1 MESYLRD
8 RIILGQLIFVLQAV
22 GDFFLFLPRFCGVA
36 RRYVVSGGLQ
46 GAENSGGIE
55 HVEEVMDKK
64 FACEARGLIYVDRKQ
79 CLTEG
84 LKKSFEHFHEFT
96 LNCGAPIG
104 TILMLARSTCRQCN
118 GKLLVEA
125 NGDVVVFYHIYFGSY
140 LGSRVKKS
148 EGGKVDINF
157 DHVHYLGMVALNV
170 QGVNQAVVIYR
181 MFWCI

>member
-1 MESYLRD
+1 MESYLSD
-8 RIILGQLIFVLQAV
+8 RVILGRLIFVLQAV
-22 GDFFLFLPRFCGVA
+22 GDFFLFLPRFCGVV

-46 GAENSGGIE
+46 GAENSGGVE
-55 HVEEVMDKK
+55 HEEEVMDQK

-104 TILMLARSTCRQCN
+104 TILMSARSTCRRCN

-125 NGDVVVFYHIYFGSY
+125 NGHVVVFYHIYFGSY
-140 LGSRVKKS
+140 LGSRFSS
-148 EGGKVDINF
+148 EEIVSQMQVIR
-157 DHVHYLGMVALNV
+157 ALWWLDR
-170 QGVNQAVVIYR
+170 G
-181 MFWCI
+181 